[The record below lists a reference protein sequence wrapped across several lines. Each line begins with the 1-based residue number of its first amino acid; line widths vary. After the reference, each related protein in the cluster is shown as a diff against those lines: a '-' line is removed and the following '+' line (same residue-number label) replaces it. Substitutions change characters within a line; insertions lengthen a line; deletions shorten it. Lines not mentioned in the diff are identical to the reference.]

1 MTAHEYLEKTYGKC
15 SVGES
20 SFEIRKEKKVREFS
34 TLSQVREFIKKLYNL
49 YAKSQCA
56 ASGLTVAESL
66 LWPSSQY
73 TFVSSS
79 WVDDEGDYCNSY
91 SVQLVDSNDMT
102 GFLEFN
108 WGFTKG
114 HFAGVERS
122 ITVTGEITGIGT
134 GKFIL
139 TAIETVDRYYK
150 YSEYYDGHDT
160 NAFINSIENIA
171 RCRNYNKKK
180 QENPS

>member
-1 MTAHEYLEKTYGKC
+1 MTAHEYLEKTQGKC
-15 SVGES
+15 VIGES
-20 SFEIRKEKKVREFS
+20 SFEITKERKVRKFS
-34 TLSQVREFIKKLYNL
+34 TLSEVREFIKKLYDS
-49 YAKSQCA
+49 YAKHQYG
-56 ASGLTVAESL
+56 ASGLTIAEYL
-66 LWPSSQY
+66 LHTSSEY

-114 HFAGVERS
+114 YFAGVERS

-134 GKFIL
+134 GKFTL
-139 TAIETVDRYYK
+139 TAVESVDRYYN
-150 YSEYYDGHDT
+150 YNEYYDGHET
-160 NAFINSIENIA
+160 NIFFDFIESVD
-171 RCRNYNKKK
+171 KL
-180 QENPS
+180 

>member
-34 TLSQVREFIKKLYNL
+34 TLSQVREFIKKLYN
-49 YAKSQCA
+49 YAKSQCD

-91 SVQLVDSNDMT
+91 SVELVDSNDMT

-122 ITVTGEITGIGT
+122 ITVTGEIAGLAT

-139 TAIETVDRYYK
+139 TVSESVDRYYK
-150 YSEYYDGHDT
+150 YSEYDEHDT
-160 NAFINSIENIA
+160 NVFINSIENIA
-171 RCRNYNKKK
+171 KS
-180 QENPS
+180 PGI